1 MRPCKWIVGRFFT
14 ALLQRAGTCLSGG
27 DVLVPE
33 ADVLRFEDLSVGHFA
48 AGDNVQ
54 LVHGLHHS
62 PARREREIKN
72 NRFMTNM
79 EGKKQLLCYSTSIPC
94 PISCNNGHQAKN

>member
-1 MRPCKWIVGRFFT
+1 M
-14 ALLQRAGTCLSGG
+14 CLSRGN
-27 DVLVPE
+27 VLVPE

-72 NRFMTNM
+72 NRFMTNV
-79 EGKKQLLCYSTSIPC
+79 ERKKRCYATLQVSPVRFLLTMDTK
-94 PISCNNGHQAKN
+94 QRAKLLAKFNRQ